1 MLPNYQARSIFV
13 LKYTTSWR
21 ASEASETVLGVD
33 NAKSGICYI
42 YVCMYGWMVRMPFKR
57 ARGELILSKK
67 HGFLG
72 LTPFYSE
79 TTVLSKP
86 YFILKRR
93 IVRKLLRK
101 RLLFKKQKVDST
113 GYYGIEDPFPDLIS
127 KLRRFMGGYGVPIV
141 GCQEP
146 LVVRMP

>member
-1 MLPNYQARSIFV
+1 
-13 LKYTTSWR
+13 
-21 ASEASETVLGVD
+21 
-33 NAKSGICYI
+33 
-42 YVCMYGWMVRMPFKR
+42 MYGWYVCTLIT
-57 ARGELILSKK
+57 RGKLFSPKK

-72 LTPFYSE
+72 LTPVYSE
-79 TTVLSKP
+79 TTALSKP
-86 YFILKRR
+86 YFILKLRS
-93 IVRKLLRK
+93 VRKFLRK

-127 KLRRFMGGYGVPIV
+127 KLNFKTSPFSGGYGVQIV